1 MTRGMFDNIMKS
13 PAYKGASKNWYV
25 ELIISEMV
33 WYDILVNPIDGFDV
47 KNAIVKKL
55 RKMKRIVEEQCDKRF
70 VYYIAARKKVRF
82 SKKKPYYS
90 VFDKNLVLYLEV
102 GQKRKIK
109 KIRLPIRE
117 VETGRLIKPNVKL
130 TDRVITFEYSSGGTF
145 SMTIHDLLSQCNID
159 LGEATEIHYVGYTNR
174 PWDRPLNR
182 SHRGLSDTL
191 YNVSTED
198 CDIFIF
204 YNLFK
209 VVSLARNSEYNIN
222 FAIANSV
229 IDEIKVNEEGSIIE
243 KALIFYFETIS
254 QELNKKSEKG
264 SLKKNMVKMA
274 ELNNISSIGF
284 GLEVD
289 DDSEYFNFFSRKI
302 EPKSRHEFIL
312 KLDER
317 EPKILHGESLYKSKL
332 REMEGSD

>member
-1 MTRGMFDNIMKS
+1 M
-13 PAYKGASKNWYV
+13 
-25 ELIISEMV
+25 
-33 WYDILVNPIDGFDV
+33 
-47 KNAIVKKL
+47 
-55 RKMKRIVEEQCDKRF
+55 
-70 VYYIAARKKVRF
+70 
-82 SKKKPYYS
+82 
-90 VFDKNLVLYLEV
+90 
-102 GQKRKIK
+102 
-109 KIRLPIRE
+109 
-117 VETGRLIKPNVKL
+117 
-130 TDRVITFEYSSGGTF
+130 
-145 SMTIHDLLSQCNID
+145 
-159 LGEATEIHYVGYTNR
+159 
-174 PWDRPLNR
+174 
-182 SHRGLSDTL
+182 